1 MTSHFFPSLV
11 EAQLTNV
18 QEGPITGWSGV
29 SLQGGMTSSLLIVA
43 WANGDE
49 VVSSFRE
56 IASYVDPGIF
66 SGNAVAETMYS
77 SVNSTHFSWTFRCYN
92 CAGGDYGIDLTGTS
106 AVVGWAVSSGTVT
119 DVTDP
124 DSDIPYHSAGMGQYG
139 LSLTSCQSSEY
150 ETWLS
155 AAGVTGTPTAS
166 AVASA
171 TSAASTTVSTIPSST
186 AVLGEY
192 DYIVVGGG
200 AGGNVA
206 ADKLSESGANVLLIE
221 RGPPATYEWGGS
233 IYPQ

>member
-1 MTSHFFPSLV
+1 MTSHFFSSLV
-11 EAQLTNV
+11 KAQLTAV

-29 SLQGGMTSSLLIVA
+29 SLGGGMTSSLLIVA

-56 IASYVDPGIF
+56 IASYVDPDIY
-66 SGNAVAETMYS
+66 SGDAVAETMYT

-92 CAGGDYGIDLTGTS
+92 CAGTYGIDLTGTS

-124 DSDIPYHSAGMGQYG
+124 DSAIPYHSAGMGQYG
-139 LSLTSCQSSEY
+139 LVLTSAQSSEY
-150 ETWLS
+150 DTWLS

-171 TSAASTTVSTIPSST
+171 TSAASSTTSSIPSST

-206 ADKLSESGANVLLIE
+206 ADRLSESGASVLLIE
-221 RGPPATYEWGGS
+221 RGPPATYEYGGS